1 MNTSQLRRR
10 VIKPNID
17 KYIFLFSAH
26 ARTRTVNNNVVEYSW
41 NIEPVSINE
50 KGTIEL
56 CQKAF
61 LPYIATPTITT
72 TPYIIRLTNLFSPS
86 IIHSD
91 NGGNAADVNKGTI
104 LDMSYPF
111 EHTSNPIRLFLEPQ
125 TIQTIQLS
133 VNNSIS
139 GSTGIAD
146 TTTFVLC
153 LKITEFEPRVIS
165 YGPMDNINVNQEGVS
180 FSLV

>member
-1 MNTSQLRRR
+1 MNTLRRR

-50 KGTIEL
+50 KCTIEL

-61 LPYIATPTITT
+61 LPYIATPLTTT

-91 NGGNAADVNKGTI
+91 NGGSVVNVNKGTI

-111 EHTSNPIRLFLEPQ
+111 QDISNPIKLFLETQ

-133 VNNSIS
+133 INNSIS
-139 GSTGIAD
+139 GDAGIAD

-153 LKITEFEPRVIS
+153 LKITEFEPKVIS
-165 YGPMDNINVNQEGVS
+165 YGGMDNVNVNQEGPS
-180 FSLV
+180 FFIV